1 LVGKANQTRI
11 SAFALLRTF
20 IVDELRLS
28 REDARIII
36 GRWASEIQQEEAEEN
51 AYEEVGQGWDAEGS
65 AFVAPAPAPEPEVSP
80 FDALVAST
88 IHAFATGD
96 TEAIAVF
103 KGIRDRMV
111 ESLNAPAPDPEPEDV
126 EVRCVCERCGGEGWC
141 FVSESRAKEL
151 KDMDMMES
159 ACPFPNCSADAPEPE
174 DNN

>member
-1 LVGKANQTRI
+1 M
-11 SAFALLRTF
+11 
-20 IVDELRLS
+20 
-28 REDARIII
+28 
-36 GRWASEIQQEEAEEN
+36 WASKIQQEEAENDPDE
-51 AYEEVGQGWDAEGS
+51 GGIGGS
-65 AFVAPAPAPEPEVSP
+65 AWAEANAPEPEVSA

-111 ESLNAPAPDPEPEDV
+111 ESLDAPAPDPEPEEV

-159 ACPFPNCSADAPEPE
+159 ACPFPNCSADAPDPEPE
-174 DNN
+174 YSCVCERCVRLKSLMESQEDR